1 MEKLEETG
9 ANTDKAL
16 FERIAIGDETAFS
29 IIFFRYTARL
39 APFVTHLL
47 QSDSWCEEI
56 IQDVFLRLWQSR
68 MKLATIDN
76 PSAYLYQM
84 ASNRTLDFI
93 KRNAREVKLQYYAAQ
108 WLTPSADHPNTA
120 VDFREIENKLKEAVR
135 RLPAQRRLIYQ
146 LVREEGLTH
155 AEIAERLR
163 ISKHTVRNHVAEALQ
178 EIRIYLRENGVI
190 VVLLLGLVQK

>member
-1 MEKLEETG
+1 MWGDERIIISSYIYPPSFTTNSWMEKLEETG

-84 ASNRTLDFI
+84 
-93 KRNAREVKLQYYAAQ
+93 
-108 WLTPSADHPNTA
+108 
-120 VDFREIENKLKEAVR
+120 
-135 RLPAQRRLIYQ
+135 
-146 LVREEGLTH
+146 
-155 AEIAERLR
+155 
-163 ISKHTVRNHVAEALQ
+163 
-178 EIRIYLRENGVI
+178 
-190 VVLLLGLVQK
+190 